1 MAKVV
6 CPYCGGLR
14 YKEVF
19 AEGAINGSALC
30 PRCGGTGEVEENVAE
45 LHVLKFPAV
54 NPMVKKREVSIATL
68 DELAQLVS
76 YLDMKKAA
84 ALTPIYNEKK
94 EKLSAAIWEGL
105 EGGYSIEIRVIKES

>member
-1 MAKVV
+1 MAKIV
-6 CPYCGGLR
+6 CPDCGGLR
-14 YKEVF
+14 AKGVNVGDE
-19 AEGAINGSALC
+19 LC
-30 PRCGGTGEVEENVAE
+30 PKCGGTGEVEENVAD

-54 NPMVKKREVSIATL
+54 NPMVKKREVPVTTL

-105 EGGYSIEIRVIKES
+105 EGGYSIEIRVIKEN